1 MLAAEAAK
9 TLLAAF
15 ATQLEAQG
23 VKVPK
28 RRYVAPGQ
36 VPVWDDEQLVI
47 ALQDLPRGQPGRVED
62 TAGWPI
68 PTVLNARFALQLVRS
83 VPSLEGEAI
92 LESMV
97 PTDGSLDTAGLE
109 MISDAQELVTAA
121 LAIQDKFMNARVSVA
136 GPGQFALGPCTPLG
150 PDGSFAATQ
159 ITVTIAL
166 D

>member
-47 ALQDLPRGQPGRVED
+47 FMQALGRGQPGRVED

-68 PTVLNARFALQLVRS
+68 PTVLAARFALQIVRLA
-83 VPSLEGEAI
+83 PSLEGEAI

-97 PTDGSLDTAGLE
+97 PDDAALNSAGLE
-109 MISDAQELVTAA
+109 ALTDAQELMKVA
-121 LAIQDKFMNARVSVA
+121 LAIQEEGKVA
-136 GPGQFALGPCTPLG
+136 TPGQFSLGECLPLG
-150 PDGSFAATQ
+150 PEGGFAAMQLT
-159 ITVTIAL
+159 ITIAL